1 MSVLVDIEEYDD
13 PGIKICPNGTQG
25 ESLELG
31 GLVIVLPV
39 KPPKKTNCRTWK
51 RKALADVAEER
62 YASGT
67 V

>member
-1 MSVLVDIEEYDD
+1 MSVLVDIEEYDE

-31 GLVIVLPV
+31 GLVIVLPRSATQ
-39 KPPKKTNCRTWK
+39 KRNCGIWK

-62 YASGT
+62 YA
-67 V
+67 